1 MRNINLRQLEAFRA
15 VMMTKSITRAA
26 ETMFVSQPAVSRL
39 IADFETAIGF
49 PLFERVKRRLLPTLE
64 AHALYEEVD
73 RSFAGLNKINLAA
86 REIREFRSGGLTVAA
101 LPSLGLGYLPEQ
113 ISKFATDRPDVSL
126 SLIIRS
132 SQNVSSLVAAQRADI
147 GFTESIDFGDDVD
160 AEVLL
165 TTNLVCILPD
175 GHRLAQ
181 KQQIE
186 ARDLDGE
193 TYVGTGNRQL
203 TLDDLD
209 RFFDQQKVKL
219 KIQVDTQLHA
229 TVAEFVLYGTGVG
242 IIDPITAER
251 YAHKGLQI
259 RPFIPS
265 MPYKYYVIFPEG
277 RPRSRLAVQFLREVR
292 DHISRFALTNVH
304 SI

>member
-1 MRNINLRQLEAFRA
+1 
-15 VMMTKSITRAA
+15 MMTKSITRAA
-26 ETMFVSQPAVSRL
+26 ETLFVSQPAVSRL

-49 PLFERVKRRLLPTLE
+49 PLFERVKRRLHPTPE
-64 AHALYEEVD
+64 AYALYEEVD

-113 ISKFATDRPDVSL
+113 ISKFYIDRPDVSL
-126 SLIIRS
+126 SLSIRS
-132 SQNVSSLVAAQRADI
+132 SQKVSSLVAAQRADI
-147 GFTESIDFGDDVD
+147 GFTESIGFGDDVD

-193 TYVGTGNRQL
+193 TFVGSGNWQL
-203 TLDDLD
+203 TLDDLE

-219 KIQVDTQLHA
+219 KIQVNTQLHA
-229 TVAEFVLYGTGVG
+229 TVAEFVLHGTGVG

-265 MPYKYYVIFPEG
+265 IPYKYYVIFPEG

-292 DHISRFALTNVH
+292 DHISRFALTSNH

>member
-1 MRNINLRQLEAFRA
+1 MRNINLRQLEAFRG

-26 ETMFVSQPAVSRL
+26 ESLCISQPAVSRL
-39 IADFETAIGF
+39 IADFESAVGF
-49 PLFERVKRRLLPTLE
+49 PLFERVKRRLLPTPE

-86 REIREFRSGGLTVAA
+86 REIREFRSGSLSIAA

-113 ISKFATDRPDVSL
+113 ISRFATDHPDVSL
-126 SLIIRS
+126 SLSIRG

-160 AEVLL
+160 AELLL
-165 TTNLVCILPD
+165 TTNLVCILPQ

-181 KQQIE
+181 KKQIE
-186 ARDLDGE
+186 ASDLDGE
-193 TYVGTGNRQL
+193 TYVGTGNWQL
-203 TLDDLD
+203 TCHDLD
-209 RFFDQQKVKL
+209 RFFDHQKVKR

-229 TVAEFVLYGTGVG
+229 TVAEFVLYGAGVG

-259 RPFIPS
+259 RPFVPS
-265 MPYKYYVIFPEG
+265 MPYKYYVMFPEG
-277 RPRSRLAVQFLREVR
+277 RPRSRLAEQFHNEIRGR
-292 DHISRFALTNVH
+292 ISRFSSVEG
-304 SI
+304 I

>member
-15 VMMTKSITRAA
+15 VMITKSITRAA
-26 ETMFVSQPAVSRL
+26 ETLFVSQPAVSRL
-39 IADFETAIGF
+39 IADFEAAVGF
-49 PLFERVKRRLLPTLE
+49 SLFERVKRRLLPTPE
-64 AHALYEEVD
+64 AHALFEEVD
-73 RSFAGLNKINLAA
+73 RSFVGLNKINLAA
-86 REIREFRSGGLTVAA
+86 REIREFRSGGLSIAA

-113 ISKFATDRPDVSL
+113 ISKFAADRPDVSL
-126 SLIIRS
+126 SLVIRS
-132 SQNVSSLVAAQRADI
+132 SQNVSSLVSVQRADI

-160 AEVLL
+160 AELLL

-175 GHRLAQ
+175 EHRLAQ

-186 ARDLDGE
+186 ATDLDGE
-193 TYVGTGNRQL
+193 TFVGTGNRQL

-259 RPFIPS
+259 RPFVPS
-265 MPYKYYVIFPEG
+265 MPFKYYVIFPAG
-277 RPRSRLAVQFLREVR
+277 RPRSRLAMQFLSEVR
-292 DHISRFALTNVH
+292 EHISRFASTNVH
-304 SI
+304 NI